1 MAHAKARAI
10 ALMLLAV
17 ALAWPLGRAV
27 QAKIS
32 GGDAPIAGD
41 ARRLHEWPIRLDGRE
56 LRPLA
61 LSDFERRFARGFP
74 GAVARFTDGHSSWV
88 LREVE
93 RPTRMLHPATDCY
106 RAIGYSIDAERLASG
121 ARGLE
126 RCFVARR
133 GNERLEACEQIVDA
147 QGRVFT
153 DASAWYWA
161 ALLGRSAGPWRA
173 TTRATV
179 L

>member
-41 ARRLHEWPIRLDGRE
+41 ARRLHEWPIRLEGRE

-106 RAIGYSIDAERLASG
+106 RAIGYAISDERLVTG

-126 RCFVARR
+126 RCFTATR
-133 GNERLEACEQIVDA
+133 GESRLEACERIVDA
-147 QGRVFT
+147 KGAVHT
-153 DASAWYWA
+153 DVSAWYWSA
-161 ALLGRSAGPWRA
+161 MLGKSVGPWRA
-173 TTRATV
+173 ETRARA